1 MDRRG
6 PRALF
11 GAPTDLAD
19 FSLATVGAAEG
30 HLEQPHQFL
39 HVEGHDK
46 FRAGHHR
53 GNLDHHIQDVQQ
65 HHGHSHKE
73 EVRIC
78 RVSIGYYKSSGVE
91 KTCNTVHSS
100 IWKKV

>member
-1 MDRRG
+1 MGRRG

-11 GAPTDLAD
+11 GAPSALSD
-19 FSLATVGAAEG
+19 FSSPLSLGGPSAAER

-65 HHGHSHKE
+65 HHGYSHKE
-73 EVRIC
+73 EVRIS
-78 RVSIGYYKSSGVE
+78 RQGRTYGTFSESGKEGV
-91 KTCNTVHSS
+91 
-100 IWKKV
+100 

>member
-1 MDRRG
+1 MEAATASGADSRMDRRG

-11 GAPTDLAD
+11 GAPSALSD
-19 FSLATVGAAEG
+19 FSSPGAEG

-65 HHGHSHKE
+65 HHGHAHKE
-73 EVRIC
+73 EV
-78 RVSIGYYKSSGVE
+78 SQALYWYGQ
-91 KTCNTVHSS
+91 
-100 IWKKV
+100 